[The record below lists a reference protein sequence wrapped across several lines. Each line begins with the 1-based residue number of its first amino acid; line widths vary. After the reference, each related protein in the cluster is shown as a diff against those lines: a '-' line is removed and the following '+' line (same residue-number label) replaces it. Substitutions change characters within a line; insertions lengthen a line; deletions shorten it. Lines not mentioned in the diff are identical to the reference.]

1 MVWGRSMICPPGTW
15 CAQPVCAGL
24 THRVPD
30 AFVPFR
36 CCGHGGAPV
45 PVAAMA
51 DPDASQDMAHWQC
64 EPEIHPWIIG
74 LRHEIARS
82 PQRDVLRFVIRSC
95 HFDAG
100 LHEVSA
106 PDATAQARIFPSAHS
121 GRRFHSEIA
130 MVLSPVADAGT

>member
-1 MVWGRSMICPPGTW
+1 MLSSPSAVAATEERQSRLPPWPT
-15 CAQPVCAGL
+15 L
-24 THRVPD
+24 TLPKT
-30 AFVPFR
+30 
-36 CCGHGGAPV
+36 C
-45 PVAAMA
+45 PVAS
-51 DPDASQDMAHWQC
+51 PETRTQDMAHWQC